1 MEPARGLNTQ
11 SAYEKRR
18 FEINRVL
25 MLKGIEIRDD
35 GNFYKITK
43 AESLSEVERR
53 TRELKNKLSCYGA
66 HQRVLIC
73 CREELLV
80 DDYFHAVQEAVK
92 GICDRVREMSGL
104 LTDGNE
110 LIQTAFSVKNPY
122 IVLNSLRTTSEQ
134 NQQNGLKEI
143 ILGLIHMVRN
153 VTAHE
158 LRIRWDINENDWYIA
173 VVLFV
178 KAILFGGIE
187 EIGWRYTFQPII
199 EQQHNYV
206 FSTCVTFVFWGIWH
220 FLYFYIEGS
229 IQFVQVGSFLLGLL
243 INCFILSALYYKTKS
258 LWICVMTH
266 ALINTLSQISVGGN
280 LMVSMICKVII
291 ICIAIFISRGVC
303 INNEKRN

>member
-1 MEPARGLNTQ
+1 MDNSVDRKNAIRLYLTGTIGQITVIAVIVYLLRRMGIVVDYTTVIGMIAIGIGGIS
-11 SAYEKRR
+11 SAMWGSIVTVRYRKINFKR
-18 FEINRVL
+18 IV
-25 MLKGIEIRDD
+25 IEFVNIKQPVF
-35 GNFYKITK
+35 GY
-43 AESLSEVERR
+43 
-53 TRELKNKLSCYGA
+53 
-66 HQRVLIC
+66 
-73 CREELLV
+73 LLV
-80 DDYFHAVQEAVK
+80 FMFLSIEFCY
-92 GICDRVREMSGL
+92 L
-104 LTDGNE
+104 L
-110 LIQTAFSVKNPY
+110 
-122 IVLNSLRTTSEQ
+122 
-134 NQQNGLKEI
+134 
-143 ILGLIHMVRN
+143 
-153 VTAHE
+153 
-158 LRIRWDINENDWYIA
+158 
-173 VVLFV
+173 
-178 KAILFGGIE
+178 ILFGGIE

-303 INNEKRN
+303 INNEKKN